1 MVEKKIE
8 LPIEYARN
16 IHQVLEDHAS
26 MGFAIISQ
34 EIKDIV
40 SEEASRNISQI
51 PQC

>member
-1 MVEKKIE
+1 MEI
-8 LPIEYARN
+8 PIEYAKN
-16 IHQVLEDHAS
+16 IHQVLEEHAS
-26 MGFAIISQ
+26 MGFAIVSQ